1 MTKVFISYAHEDL
14 SAARKLYHRLRAVTG
29 LEPWFDREN
38 LLPGMKWRPAIRK
51 AIRESDFFVS
61 LLSQHST
68 TKRGFI
74 NREMNMALDILEE
87 FPEGQIF
94 VVPIRL
100 EECHPPDSIA
110 EIQYVDF
117 FPDWENGVN
126 KILKV
131 VSPRPQVDTGGK
143 EVVSAGYEYRCGIV
157 DLDGGLMNLREIA
170 QRLNSIQKFFHFTCP
185 SIALSYDAIRSFEGS
200 PNLVVNLLP
209 ESLYE
214 QKKYLNVD
222 LVACLTKYPLAFE
235 DGNQVEFNYFTGS
248 SSIDERFMYIS
259 TNSLYEF
266 VKKANV
272 TFEKGIAFMI
282 TSQLL
287 VYFTELRYHAETRA
301 CLMDFCET
309 RSDIVKG
316 LKEKKLCP
324 QCLKRMKNVS
334 LRKAVEAVLADE
346 MKV

>member
-1 MTKVFISYAHEDL
+1 
-14 SAARKLYHRLRAVTG
+14 
-29 LEPWFDREN
+29 
-38 LLPGMKWRPAIRK
+38 
-51 AIRESDFFVS
+51 
-61 LLSQHST
+61 
-68 TKRGFI
+68 
-74 NREMNMALDILEE
+74 
-87 FPEGQIF
+87 
-94 VVPIRL
+94 
-100 EECHPPDSIA
+100 
-110 EIQYVDF
+110 
-117 FPDWENGVN
+117 
-126 KILKV
+126 
-131 VSPRPQVDTGGK
+131 
-143 EVVSAGYEYRCGIV
+143 
-157 DLDGGLMNLREIA
+157 
-170 QRLNSIQKFFHFTCP
+170 
-185 SIALSYDAIRSFEGS
+185 
-200 PNLVVNLLP
+200 LVVNLLP

-309 RSDIVKG
+309 RSDIVEG

-334 LRKAVEAVLADE
+334 LRKAVEAILADE